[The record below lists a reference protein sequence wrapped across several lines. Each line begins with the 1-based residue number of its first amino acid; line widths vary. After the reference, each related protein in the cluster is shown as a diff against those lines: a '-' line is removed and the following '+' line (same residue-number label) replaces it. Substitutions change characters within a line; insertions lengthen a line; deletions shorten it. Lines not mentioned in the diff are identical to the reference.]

1 MTLDIL
7 NTIFLGIIAFFFLAM
22 TFVLVPFIL
31 KMKSGVHAAISLTTH
46 VQNQVAPVMTRV
58 NRVADDV
65 EDMTATV
72 RREVDRFG
80 ASMER
85 VSSRVNEMAAF
96 AEVVQN
102 EVREPIL
109 KSVATVSG
117 LRRVFRRL
125 F

>member
-1 MTLDIL
+1 MTLEIL
-7 NTIFLGIIAFFFLAM
+7 NTIFLGIIAFFFLMM
-22 TFVLVPFIL
+22 TVILIPLVLKV
-31 KMKSGVHAAISLTTH
+31 KSGVQEATALTGD
-46 VQNQVAPVMTRV
+46 VRRKIDPVMARV

-65 EDMTATV
+65 EGMTATV

-80 ASMER
+80 TAMER
-85 VSSRVNEMAAF
+85 VSARVNEMVTF

-109 KSVATVSG
+109 KSVATVTG
-117 LRRVFRRL
+117 LRRIFGRR

>member
-22 TFVLVPFIL
+22 TFVLIPL
-31 KMKSGVHAAISLTTH
+31 MWKMKGGVQAAIGLTTQ
-46 VQNQVAPVMTRV
+46 VQSQVVPLMTRV

-96 AEVVQN
+96 AEAVQN

-117 LRRVFRRL
+117 LRRVFSRL

>member
-22 TFVLVPFIL
+22 TFVLIPL
-31 KMKSGVHAAISLTTH
+31 AWKMKGGVQAAIGLTTQ
-46 VQNQVAPVMTRV
+46 VQSQVVPLMTRV

-96 AEVVQN
+96 AEAVQN

-117 LRRVFRRL
+117 LRRVFSRL

>member
-22 TFVLVPFIL
+22 TFVMVPLVW
-31 KMKSGVHAAISLTTH
+31 KMKGGVQAAIGLTTQ
-46 VQNQVAPVMTRV
+46 VQSQIAPLMTRV

-65 EDMTATV
+65 EDMTGTV

-80 ASMER
+80 AAMER
-85 VSSRVNEMAAF
+85 VSNRVNEMAAF

-117 LRRVFRRL
+117 LRRVFSRL

>member
-22 TFVLVPFIL
+22 TFVMVPLIW
-31 KMKSGVHAAISLTTH
+31 KMKGGVQAAIGLTTQ
-46 VQNQVAPVMTRV
+46 VQSQIAPLMTRV

-65 EDMTATV
+65 EDMTGTV

-85 VSSRVNEMAAF
+85 VSSRVNEIAAF

-117 LRRVFRRL
+117 LRRAFRRL

>member
-22 TFVLVPFIL
+22 TFVMVPLVW
-31 KMKSGVHAAISLTTH
+31 KMKGGVQAAIGLTTQ
-46 VQNQVAPVMTRV
+46 VQSQIAPLMTRV

-65 EDMTATV
+65 EDMTGTV

-80 ASMER
+80 ATMER
-85 VSSRVNEMAAF
+85 VSNRVNEMAAF
-96 AEVVQN
+96 AEAVQN

-117 LRRVFRRL
+117 LRRVFSRL

>member
-22 TFVLVPFIL
+22 TFVLVPLVL
-31 KMKSGVHAAISLTTH
+31 KLKAGVSEATDLTAD
-46 VQNQVAPVMTRV
+46 VRRQVAPVMSRV

-65 EDMTATV
+65 EGMTATV

-80 ASMER
+80 TSMER
-85 VSSRVNEMAAF
+85 VSQRVNDMVAF

-109 KSVATVSG
+109 KSVATVTG
-117 LRRVFRRL
+117 LRRVFRRFL
-125 F
+125 

>member
-22 TFVLVPFIL
+22 TFVLVPLVL
-31 KMKSGVHAAISLTTH
+31 KLKNGVHEATALTADVRSH
-46 VQNQVAPVMTRV
+46 VVPVMSRM

-65 EDMTATV
+65 EGMTATV

-85 VSSRVNEMAAF
+85 VSNRVNEMVAF

-117 LRRVFRRL
+117 LRRVFSRL